1 LRVPGPPDNQTAYV
15 ERPPESGPYQAA
27 EDAARV
33 ECDLLV
39 RGFDELADALGW
51 PSARFRQPCAD

>member
-1 LRVPGPPDNQTAYV
+1 VPGPPDNQTAYV

-39 RGFDELADALGW
+39 RGFDKLADALG
-51 PSARFRQPCAD
+51 